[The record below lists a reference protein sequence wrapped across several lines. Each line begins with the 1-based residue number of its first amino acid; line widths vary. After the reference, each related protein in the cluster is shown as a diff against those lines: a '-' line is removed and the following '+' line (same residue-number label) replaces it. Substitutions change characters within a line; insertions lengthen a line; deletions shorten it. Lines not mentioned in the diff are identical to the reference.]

1 MSRILIQNATLV
13 NEGCIQSADVLIEGD
28 FISAIASAHSIQ
40 PAEGTQVID
49 ATGLHLLP
57 GLIDDQV
64 HFREPGLT
72 HKVLVDMQA
81 PYVVQKEDLLYKCGW
96 SPFEGATFHS
106 RVV

>member
-1 MSRILIQNATLV
+1 
-13 NEGCIQSADVLIEGD
+13 
-28 FISAIASAHSIQ
+28 
-40 PAEGTQVID
+40 ID

-72 HKVLVDMQA
+72 HMVLVDMQA
-81 PYVVQKEDLLYKCGW
+81 PYVVRKEDLLYKCGW

-106 RVV
+106 RVVSTFVNGTRVYHNGEIHADRMGMRMMFNR